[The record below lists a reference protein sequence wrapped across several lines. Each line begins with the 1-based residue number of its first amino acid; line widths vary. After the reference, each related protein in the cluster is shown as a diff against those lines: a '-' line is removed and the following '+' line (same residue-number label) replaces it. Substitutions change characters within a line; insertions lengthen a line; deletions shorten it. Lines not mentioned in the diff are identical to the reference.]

1 MKLLLITGPPLLNLR
16 VVAPVGDKWFL
27 CSDLHDISCSSL
39 SRSLSGKAGVLWCD
53 IHEQLAFFFCLFV
66 SRASETSRLL
76 GIEEFIAL
84 QTEQIVKL

>member
-39 SRSLSGKAGVLWCD
+39 SRSLSGKAGSSGVISTSSWL
-53 IHEQLAFFFCLFV
+53 FFFLYV
-66 SRASETSRLL
+66 SRASETSGLL

-84 QTEQIVKL
+84 